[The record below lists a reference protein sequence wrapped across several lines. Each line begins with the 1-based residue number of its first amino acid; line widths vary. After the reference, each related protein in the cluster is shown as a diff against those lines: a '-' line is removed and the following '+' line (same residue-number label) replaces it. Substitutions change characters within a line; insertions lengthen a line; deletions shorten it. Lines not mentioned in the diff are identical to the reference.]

1 MTLIA
6 IVNCGSSSI
15 KFRALDP
22 DGRETVIDGMIEGIG
37 ESAGRLRVKFPGQP
51 ATADIDIAAPIS
63 DHRQGI
69 DRLFHEILA
78 TPALEAGGGFACIG
92 HRVVH
97 GGEEFTQ
104 PALITDEVL
113 EAIRRQVPLAPLHNP
128 ANIVGIEAAMDVAPD
143 IPHVAV
149 FDTAFHQSIPA
160 QAYRYGVPNALYEDH
175 KVRRYGFHGTS
186 HAYVSRAAADLV
198 DKPVEEFNAIV
209 LHLGNGASV
218 TAIRGGK
225 SVDTSMGL
233 TPLEGLIMGTRSGD
247 VDPALHRFLAE
258 NAGLSILEID
268 AMLNRESGLKGICGD
283 NDMRAIEARME
294 DGDESAKL
302 AFDMFAYRARKYLG
316 AYMAVLGR
324 VDAVIF
330 TAGIGENS
338 PTVREAICSGLEPL
352 GVTLD
357 DARNAGRG
365 GPKEIS
371 AAQSR
376 TKVLVIPTEE
386 ELEIAVQ
393 ALHCIEQAGG

>member
-22 DGRETVIDGMIEGIG
+22 TSGTAHADGTVEGIG
-37 ESAGRLRVKFPGQP
+37 EPAGRLRLRFPGRDGE
-51 ATADIDIAAPIS
+51 ADLDVAGPIP
-63 DHRQGI
+63 DHRAGI
-69 DRLFHEILA
+69 DRLFREVLA
-78 TPALEAGGGFACIG
+78 TGVLAAAGGLACIG

-97 GGEEFTQ
+97 GGEDFTQ
-104 PALITDEVL
+104 PVRITPDVL
-113 EAIRRQVPLAPLHNP
+113 DAIRRQVPLAPLHNP
-128 ANIVGIEAAMDVAPD
+128 ANITGIEAAMAVAPD

-149 FDTAFHQSIPA
+149 FDTAFHQTMPA
-160 QAYRYGVPNALYEDH
+160 QAYRYAVPTALYDDL

-186 HAYVSRAAADLV
+186 HAYVSRAAAAYLDIPA
-198 DKPVEEFNAIV
+198 DQFNGIV

-233 TPLEGLIMGTRSGD
+233 TPLEGLVMGTRSGD
-247 VDPALHRFLAE
+247 IDPALHRYLAE
-258 NAGLSILEID
+258 NADMSVKDID
-268 AMLNRESGLKGICGD
+268 AMLNRDSGLKGLCGD

-294 DGDESAKL
+294 GGDERARL
-302 AFDMFAYRARKYLG
+302 AFDIFAYRARKYLG

-324 VDAVIF
+324 VDAVVF

-338 PTVREAICSGLEPL
+338 PAVREAICSGLEPL
-352 GVTLD
+352 GIALD
-357 DARNAGRG
+357 PARNAGRG

-371 AAQSR
+371 ADGSR
-376 TKVLVIPTEE
+376 TRVLVIPTEE

-393 ALHCIEQAGG
+393 ALACIEGA